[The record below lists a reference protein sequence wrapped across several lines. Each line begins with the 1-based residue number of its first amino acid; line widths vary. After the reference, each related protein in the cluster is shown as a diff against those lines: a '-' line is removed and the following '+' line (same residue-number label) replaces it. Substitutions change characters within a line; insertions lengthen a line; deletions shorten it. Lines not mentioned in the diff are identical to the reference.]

1 MAITNMSQ
9 LQNALMKKC
18 YELVNEEKRYALKIF
33 EKYIDK
39 FYEEYDP
46 GWYKRTYQL
55 FSSLASTKITKTANG
70 YKTEIYFKV
79 SRLKYFETKAVYNER
94 GDVERYDFVRWNT
107 PQENRE
113 IFEYA
118 AYGQYYG
125 YNPHGDWYVSDADT
139 TIWKDPV
146 TDIQIQ
152 MRPQLKRYLQSK
164 GIKVK

>member
-18 YELVNEEKRYALKIF
+18 YELVNEEKRYALTVF
-33 EKYIDK
+33 RNYINK
-39 FYEEYDP
+39 FYSGYRP
-46 GWYKRTYQL
+46 LLYRRTYQL
-55 FSSLASTKITKTANG
+55 MNALASTGVSRTTNG
-70 YKTEIYFKV
+70 YKADIYYKV
-79 SRLKYFETKAVYNER
+79 SALRYYEKVIFNGTLVYTR
-94 GDVERYDFVRWNT
+94 
-107 PQENRE
+107 PHSSSMNRQ

-118 AYGQYYG
+118 AYGMYYG
-125 YNPHGDWYVSDADT
+125 YNPHGNYKGADDDT